1 MSKTEIRSEIL
12 KAGLPSVTVLE
23 KSLLHRQVVEILP
36 VYVVFLGRVRKTH
49 LSRKILISVS
59 QSYEFGDENHI
70 LGDEVGDLW

>member
-1 MSKTEIRSEIL
+1 
-12 KAGLPSVTVLE
+12 
-23 KSLLHRQVVEILP
+23 VVEILP

-70 LGDEVGDLW
+70 LGDEVGGLW